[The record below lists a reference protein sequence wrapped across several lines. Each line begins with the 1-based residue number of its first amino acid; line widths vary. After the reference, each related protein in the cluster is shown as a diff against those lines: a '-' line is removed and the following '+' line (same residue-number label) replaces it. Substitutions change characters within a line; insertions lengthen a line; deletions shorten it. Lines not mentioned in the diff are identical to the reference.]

1 MGAGAAR
8 GPMYPSNLSDDVVWR
23 PTYSS
28 FQRGGRWQRVSTKA
42 TPSERCQDGRLQ
54 HCGYQGNQS
63 LLLTAAFVGWQPRET
78 KCHFLPLYRHMHNH
92 PPFGLSSW
100 ISNYSIIK
108 WKSSSRWQSTTT
120 SSCPKGR
127 RSEERASN
135 CFPDLPLTPVSS
147 AHHVPPTLIKVL
159 VLLPPVYTVPST
171 CKMTYYSH
179 FYSPASKILDIFFFL
194 SSWIL
199 VLKKNHFSGLPTGF
213 WEGMK
218 VMCVF
223 NPLPLTV
230 TCVL

>member
-1 MGAGAAR
+1 MGLNIITKGEGERRRELDNNSQQSWNLRMGAGAAR
-8 GPMYPSNLSDDVVWR
+8 GPMYPTNLSDDVVWR

-120 SSCPKGR
+120 FGLYSWAPSFSCV
-127 RSEERASN
+127 
-135 CFPDLPLTPVSS
+135 CVC
-147 AHHVPPTLIKVL
+147 V
-159 VLLPPVYTVPST
+159 
-171 CKMTYYSH
+171 C
-179 FYSPASKILDIFFFL
+179 FFFPVL
-194 SSWIL
+194 DWPLQL
-199 VLKKNHFSGLPTGF
+199 VYSYCAENSMIP
-213 WEGMK
+213 
-218 VMCVF
+218 
-223 NPLPLTV
+223 
-230 TCVL
+230 